1 MSQTPP
7 TGPEALFLPRKV
19 RDALSL
25 RLLDDPDVSLVDIG
39 LDPQGQ
45 ILDQVVVRVHIRR
58 PAARERLAI
67 PQEVDGV
74 AVRVVVAD
82 YRLE

>member
-1 MSQTPP
+1 MLHT
-7 TGPEALFLPRKV
+7 RRV

-25 RLLDDPDVSLVDIG
+25 RLLQNPDVSLVDIG
-39 LDPQGQ
+39 LDPSAELPQ
-45 ILDQVVVRVHIRR
+45 QVVVRVHIRR
-58 PAARERLAI
+58 AAAVENLDI
-67 PQEVDGV
+67 PEEVDGV